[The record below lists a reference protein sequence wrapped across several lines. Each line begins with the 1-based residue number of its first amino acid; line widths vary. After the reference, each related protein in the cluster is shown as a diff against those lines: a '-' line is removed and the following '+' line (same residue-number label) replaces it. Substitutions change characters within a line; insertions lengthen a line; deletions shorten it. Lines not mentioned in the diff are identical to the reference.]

1 MAMMAQAYDEEFG
14 FSVGITPD
22 GGNLMQIALRFRCLR
37 IPSAESEPCRATF
50 SWPPGE
56 ARATSGPL

>member
-22 GGNLMQIALRFRCLR
+22 GGNLTQIALSVSMLANPVR
-37 IPSAESEPCRATF
+37 
-50 SWPPGE
+50 GK
-56 ARATSGPL
+56 